1 MLSGCGDDDT
11 ATTPAPAPPPPPPPP
26 APEPEPEP
34 EPPAPEAPA
43 TPTGLIVS
51 ETSETSI
58 TWTWD
63 AVEGATAYAV
73 QASADEMFDAT
84 DMVHVVLMPTFT
96 ASDLPPET
104 SVFVRVAAAV
114 GTLEDHILSAWTT
127 HVTGMSAMPPPEPEP
142 EPEALDPVMVT
153 FSLPMGESHFLVGIA
168 GDDDAA
174 TAMAMVN
181 SKIMVMSNT
190 DALIEPMFVENAN
203 AVRVAKSEEM
213 EMGEETEEMPE
224 MADATNTP
232 FAFVSWQL
240 LQQKVVDEGATF
252 KITRLTMGANQEM
265 EPTGDSAYLTCGP
278 FNCADGMDR
287 PDLALADSG
296 ICNDWEHEIRLDVG
310 FVDNTVVNPEAD
322 DAGDPTLDDGIDVGW
337 TYMSNTDLEV
347 THHFGGTFMVEAK
360 AKEKSR
366 MTALTVSGGGPA
378 LLHPAKE
385 NNAEGTGGETL
396 DSLFGGALTIG
407 PERWACDSLGATT
420 ETDALGSD
428 YNPANLSVTKPDG
441 CFRIS
446 ANGVNYLADYSIEL
460 AAAGSAVSWGTV
472 DWTKVY
478 EEGANPFMDLT
489 CDTVMVAAADEVDV
503 CALFEDEVDRALE
516 AGWGGANVY
525 LEGDDSDFV
534 VTTTG
539 TEAAT
544 ADVGGDAELNWEVES
559 ASKPRQFGTIW
570 YDNDGDPATDR
581 GPGVDLYAD
590 TPDGAAATGGEPD
603 TPVRDGLILAL
614 LDDDGDPL
622 HGDIGKVD
630 RRKPNTAS
638 PPVKNQAAGSDGK
651 ADNYADG
658 NEACSDDDG
667 GDGCDAKMLI
677 PLDYTFKSGTAFECE
692 ADRTVMV
699 ECTWDAQGQLS
710 IATGIPAT
718 DQLTALN
725 LGAFLSCKV
734 PE

>member
-1 MLSGCGDDDT
+1 M
-11 ATTPAPAPPPPPPPP
+11 
-26 APEPEPEP
+26 
-34 EPPAPEAPA
+34 APA
-43 TPTGLIVS
+43 TPTGLMVS
-51 ETSETSI
+51 ETTETSI
-58 TWTWD
+58 TWTWN
-63 AVEGATAYAV
+63 AVEGATGYVV
-73 QASADEMFDAT
+73 QANMDEMWDAT
-84 DMVHVVLMPTFT
+84 DTVTFEGLPFTTETTYT
-96 ASDLPPET
+96 AMDLAPET
-104 SVFVRVAAAV
+104 AVFVRVAAAA
-114 GTLEDHILSAWTT
+114 GSLEAPLVSAFTT
-127 HVTGMSAMPPPEPEP
+127 HVSAMSAMPPPEPEP

-153 FSLPMGESHFLVGIA
+153 FSLPMGESHFLVGVA
-168 GDDDAA
+168 GDNDAA

-213 EMGEETEEMPE
+213 GMGEETEEMPD
-224 MADATNTP
+224 MADASNTP
-232 FAFVSWQL
+232 FTFVDWQL
-240 LQQKVVDEGATF
+240 LQTKVVDEGATF

-265 EPTGDSAYLTCGP
+265 EPTGDSAYVTCGP
-278 FNCADGMDR
+278 FNCADGMDV

-296 ICNDWEHEIRLDVG
+296 VCNDWEHEIRLDVG
-310 FVDNTVVNPEAD
+310 FVDNTVVNPNEA
-322 DAGDPTLDDGIDVGW
+322 GQNDPTVDDGIDVGW
-337 TYMSNTDLEV
+337 TYMSNTALEV
-347 THHFGGTFMVEAK
+347 THHFGGTFMVKAT
-360 AKEKSR
+360 AKEQSR
-366 MTALTVSGGGPA
+366 MTALSVSGGSPA
-378 LLHPAKE
+378 LVHPAKE
-385 NNAEGTGGETL
+385 NNAAGAGGETL
-396 DSLFGGALTIG
+396 ESLFGGTAT
-407 PERWACDSLGATT
+407 ERWACDSTG
-420 ETDALGSD
+420 TDGDLLDTD

-446 ANGVNYLADYSIEL
+446 AASGANYLADYSIEL

-503 CALFEDEVDRALE
+503 CALFEDEVSRALE

-525 LEGDDSDFV
+525 LEGDNSDFV

-539 TEAAT
+539 ENAAT

-590 TPDGAAATGGEPD
+590 TPDGADATGGEIAPA
-603 TPVRDGLILAL
+603 VRDGLILAL

-638 PPVKNQAAGSDGK
+638 PPVKNQAAGADGK

-692 ADRTVMV
+692 ADRTVTV

-718 DQLTALN
+718 AQLTADN

-734 PE
+734 PK